1 LFRFYD
7 ELKLGYITEEQYNEG
22 CRILAESDHREY
34 TPWTQQAFDNY
45 DCSYKDGYVTMDEF
59 LRYILNQ
66 YYPEHETEE
75 TAKAE

>member
-1 LFRFYD
+1 
-7 ELKLGYITEEQYNEG
+7 
-22 CRILAESDHREY
+22 
-34 TPWTQQAFDNY
+34 
-45 DCSYKDGYVTMDEF
+45 MDEF